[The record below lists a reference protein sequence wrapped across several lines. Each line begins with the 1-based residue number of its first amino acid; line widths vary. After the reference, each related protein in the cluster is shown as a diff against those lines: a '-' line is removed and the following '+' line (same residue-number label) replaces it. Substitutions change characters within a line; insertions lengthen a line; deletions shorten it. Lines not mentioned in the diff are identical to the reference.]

1 MQAQDVKIV
10 GDSGQPAG
18 GPVPQQQYVTQTTT
32 TTAPTQR
39 NVCCFYYMLVVQVI
53 IMILFGVSMGGL
65 TAAPTDN
72 VQEAYTS
79 ITGFAWEHVLFASVS
94 TSVDTN
100 DDGVNNDDALDISSI
115 ALYSSFNY
123 VQAGLALGSSGSD
136 SSGASSDLS
145 YAVADWSKDKC
156 EMHYGGGITVSA
168 GGASTSYNPLG
179 ALDFCS
185 KYGGS
190 CQSSG
195 KGAGALFVFCFLISL
210 GLCGTQWMRINKDSS
225 QMMLG
230 SIGGQAVVLILAIA
244 ASIMFSL
251 SCPVKMAIDQ
261 FNNNGSSTVAY
272 ALNGGIIM
280 VAVIIAIIAV
290 FVQICI
296 NACCTPIIADQAVI
310 TQTTTST
317 PMATTGVVVQ
327 APPPAQLQA
336 V

>member
-1 MQAQDVKIV
+1 
-10 GDSGQPAG
+10 
-18 GPVPQQQYVTQTTT
+18 
-32 TTAPTQR
+32 
-39 NVCCFYYMLVVQVI
+39 MLVVQVI

-100 DDGVNNDDALDISSI
+100 DDDVIDDDAFDFSSV
-115 ALYSSFNY
+115 ALYASFNY
-123 VQAGLALGSSGSD
+123 VQAGLAFGSSGSD
-136 SSGASSDLS
+136 SSGASSDLA

-168 GGASTSYNPLG
+168 GGASISSNPLG
-179 ALDFCS
+179 ALDFCG

-251 SCPVKMAIDQ
+251 SCPVKMALDQ
-261 FNNNGSSTVAY
+261 FNNGSSTVAY
-272 ALNGGIIM
+272 VINGGIILT
-280 VAVIIAIIAV
+280 VVIIAIIAV

-310 TQTTTST
+310 IQTTTST